1 MLRSIWNSTSGLY
14 SNQTR
19 IDTISNNIAN
29 INTNGYKRLD
39 VNFSDILVEN
49 VNRLGVPIV
58 QNEKEKFVGSGSRIS
73 GYVRYDSQ
81 GILEKTDRNLDFA
94 IEGRGYF
101 KLKDSYGN
109 ELYTRKGN
117 FYIDANNNLVDVNG
131 YKLDVS
137 LYTEDIIDYDKICIK
152 ENGDIIYNENIIG
165 KINIYDFDSDD
176 NLYSIGNSLY
186 KGINSKTINS
196 NIKQGYI
203 EKSNVDIS
211 KELTDLLVTQ
221 RAFELNS
228 RALKSSEEMWQMT
241 NNLRSK

>member
-19 IDTISNNIAN
+19 IDAISNNIAN
-29 INTNGYKRLD
+29 INTNGYKRVD

-49 VNRLGVPIV
+49 VNRLGVPV
-58 QNEKEKFVGSGSRIS
+58 TENEKEKFVGSGSRIS
-73 GYVRYDSQ
+73 GFIRDDSQ
-81 GILEKTDRNLDFA
+81 GIIEKSDRNLDFA

-101 KLKDSYGN
+101 RLIDSKGN

-117 FYIDANNNLVDVNG
+117 FYIDANNNLVDSNG
-131 YKLDVS
+131 NKLDIS
-137 LYTEDIIDYDKICIK
+137 LNTKDNIDYDKISVK
-152 ENGDIIYNENIIG
+152 ENGEILYNENIIG
-165 KINIYDFDSDD
+165 KIDIYDFDSED
-176 NLYSIGNSLY
+176 NLYPIGNSLF
-186 KGINSKTINS
+186 KGINPKSTNS
-196 NIKQGYI
+196 SIKQGYV

-228 RALKSSEEMWQMT
+228 RALKTSEEMWQMT